1 MMLVAR
7 LKAFDDGAESAEG
20 EEKTDATAA
29 LLRVLLT
36 GSIDTVNDAAAAQLI
51 SVAAAAQLAAVLEEP
66 PPHQSTQQAPRSHA
80 LAISK
85 ALRASEA
92 MVLRQLRDGARGLF
106 KLPKVGGEEQSALT
120 CRGQSA
126 VRNARR
132 GHFEVGGGVSK
143 GQSSEHLAMLGL
155 RRERRTWYYGVPR

>member
-7 LKAFDDGAESAEG
+7 LKAFDDGADSAEG

-29 LLRVLLT
+29 LLRLLLT

-51 SVAAAAQLAAVLEEP
+51 SVAAAAQLATVLEEP
-66 PPHQSTQQAPRSHA
+66 PPHQSTQQAPRAHA
-80 LAISK
+80 LAISE

-92 MVLRQLRDGARGLF
+92 TVLRQLRDGARGLF

-120 CRGQSA
+120 CRGESG
-126 VRNARR
+126 R
-132 GHFEVGGGVSK
+132 GGGA
-143 GQSSEHLAMLGL
+143 GGGG
-155 RRERRTWYYGVPR
+155 RN